1 MSRGRGRPLGA
12 RKDILATGIRRVLET
27 LAASTLATGA
37 SPFANPILAAALGL
51 ALGVGLLVV
60 SRVSVRFMT
69 PDDPGLGLA
78 KVAVTMV
85 VRMAAVVATLL
96 AYFVWARAG
105 LVPFGAALVA
115 GFFVMV
121 TVELFTMS
129 RDATPSQGGR

>member
-1 MSRGRGRPLGA
+1 M
-12 RKDILATGIRRVLET
+12 ET

-51 ALGVGLLVV
+51 VLGVGLLVV
-60 SRVSVRFMT
+60 SRASVRLMT

-85 VRMAAVVATLL
+85 IRMAVVVAALI
-96 AYFVWARAG
+96 AYYVWARPG

-121 TVELFTMS
+121 TVELFTLS
-129 RDATPSQGGR
+129 RVSDAEPRR